1 MGGKVSIDCE
11 KTGYSANIEFLTK
24 VYLFNLKFKI
34 NISRYFF
41 FSSHF
46 IMEKNIK

>member
-11 KTGYSANIEFLTK
+11 KTGYSAIIDFLTK
-24 VYLFNLKFKI
+24 VCFSISINKEEMFYFN
-34 NISRYFF
+34 
-41 FSSHF
+41 SHF